1 MSAIEKINGKTK
13 PWQRRRF
20 EKRPDEFIRDGE
32 RIKAQRTALK
42 HHLAKRN
49 TSNTKDQ
56 KGPKP

>member
-20 EKRPDEFIRDGE
+20 EKRPDELVGA

-42 HHLAKRN
+42 QHLAKR
-49 TSNTKDQ
+49 TPSKSEDHQ
-56 KGPKP
+56 GRKS